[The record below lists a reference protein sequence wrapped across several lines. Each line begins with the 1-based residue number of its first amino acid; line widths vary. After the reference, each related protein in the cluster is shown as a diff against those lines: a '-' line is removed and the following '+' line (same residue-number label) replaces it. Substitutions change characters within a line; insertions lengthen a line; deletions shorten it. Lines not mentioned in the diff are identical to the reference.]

1 MLRLRI
7 LSALAMG
14 ALLLLVLVW
23 LPPQGLTIFVGI
35 VLLIGAWEWAGF
47 ARLGRLGRGVYAII
61 TVAITVLALAW
72 TESPDAGAA
81 HERFTVILWIAT
93 IFWIGAVPIW
103 IRRIPFEPPGW
114 MVALA
119 GIIVLPATGLA
130 IIDLR
135 SAGVGVLLAIMAIVW
150 VADVTAYFVG
160 RAYGKHKLAPNV
172 SPGKTVEGA
181 VGALF
186 GVACYAVMIT
196 LAFQPIKASIG
207 AVLGV
212 AVGLGAIGIVG
223 DLFESALK
231 RQAGLKDSGNILPG
245 HGGVLDRIDA
255 LLPVLPMAALLL
267 PR

>member
-7 LSALAMG
+7 LSALAMA
-14 ALLLLVLVW
+14 ALLFVVLVW
-23 LPPQGLTIFVGI
+23 LPPLGLTVFVGI

-47 ARLGRLGRGVYAII
+47 ARLDGLGRGFYSII
-61 TVAITVLALAW
+61 IVAITAFALAW
-72 TESPDAGAA
+72 AWPSDPSAGR
-81 HERFTVILWIAT
+81 ERLTAIFWIAT

-103 IRRIPFEPPGW
+103 IHGMPFKPPRW
-114 MVALA
+114 MVVLA

-130 IIDLR
+130 IVDLR
-135 SAGVGVLLAIMAIVW
+135 AAGVGVLLAIMAIVW
-150 VADVTAYFVG
+150 VADVTAYFAG

-186 GVACYAVMIT
+186 GVACYAVTIT
-196 LAFQPIKASIG
+196 LAFQLINASVG
-207 AVLGV
+207 VVLG
-212 AVGLGAIGIVG
+212 AALGLAAIGIGG

-231 RQAGLKDSGNILPG
+231 RQAGLKDSGSILPG
-245 HGGVLDRIDA
+245 HGGILDRIDA
-255 LLPVLPMAALLL
+255 LLPVLPIAALLL

>member
-7 LSALAMG
+7 LSAVAM
-14 ALLLLVLVW
+14 AAVLLVVLVW
-23 LPPQGLTIFVGI
+23 LPPLGLTVFVGV
-35 VLLIGAWEWAGF
+35 VLLIGAWEWGGL
-47 ARLGRLGRGVYAII
+47 ARLGGLGRGVYSTII
-61 TVAITVLALAW
+61 VAITIIALVW
-72 TESPDAGAA
+72 TGPPDPSAA
-81 HERFTVILWIAT
+81 RERFTVIFWIAT

-103 IRRIPFEPPGW
+103 IRSMPFEAPRSIV
-114 MVALA
+114 MLA

-186 GVACYAVMIT
+186 GVACYAIAIT
-196 LAFQPIKASIG
+196 LAFQLVGASVG
-207 AVLGV
+207 VVLGV
-212 AVGLGAIGIVG
+212 AVGLGAAGIVG

-245 HGGVLDRIDA
+245 HGGILDRIDA